1 MRSLRP
7 AQPAAAARQPAR
19 LCAAA
24 APVTAAAR
32 APRRPPAPAS
42 LPAAAAA
49 AALAALLAGAQPAM
63 SADLATNW
71 ATKCAGCHAGGG
83 NVVAAGATLSTADLQ
98 KNGATSPDAIYALI
112 YGGKAK
118 MPGFGA
124 DCAPKVRTAAA
135 RAAAQRQAAR
145 RRTAGTPPL
154 CYPPTPQPPLPHRI
168 FLHLRRASAPSGRG
182 CRTRR
187 YGS

>member
-7 AQPAAAARQPAR
+7 ARPADAACRTVRIPRAFAPAAS
-19 LCAAA
+19 
-24 APVTAAAR
+24 VR
-32 APRRPPAPAS
+32 APRRLPAPAS

-83 NVVAAGATLSTADLQ
+83 NVVAAGATLFTADLE

-124 DCAPKVRTAAA
+124 DCAPKA
-135 RAAAQRQAAR
+135 RSAW
-145 RRTAGTPPL
+145 
-154 CYPPTPQPPLPHRI
+154 
-168 FLHLRRASAPSGRG
+168 RASARRG
-182 CRTRR
+182 LRCSRQRHPCLHAC
-187 YGS
+187 